1 MKKKVVFRGVATA
14 LVTPFRDG
22 GIDFDALGHIIDIQI
37 DSGIDALVIAG
48 TTGESSTLTEG
59 ERISL
64 YEFSAKRVSNRVPLI
79 FGTGTNSTASSIEY
93 SRAAEAIG
101 ADACLVVTPYYNKGT
116 ESGIITHYEK
126 IAEATALPII
136 LYNVPSRTGVN
147 LSLDAIKTLAEIPGI
162 VGIKE
167 AQGSTDR
174 LTSVAALAD
183 KLTLYSGNDSQIY
196 TTMALGGGGVISVV
210 SNVFPKKVTSITRAY
225 DRGQHGAALSDQLSL
240 LPLINAM
247 FCETNPTPV
256 KYAMSLLGLCAPDV
270 RLPLDTPTE
279 RSAALIKAAV
289 FDTLRE

>member
-167 AQGSTDR
+167 AQDSTDR

-210 SNVFPKKVTSITRAY
+210 SNVFPQKVTSITRAY
-225 DRGQHGAALSDQLSL
+225 DRGQHGAALSLQLSL